1 MHSGVAARCSRL
13 ELRGEHEEEA
23 KASLGGR
30 EGARAC
36 WGPPTPFVFRVSV
49 PCPQLIVLSALCR
62 P

>member
-36 WGPPTPFVFRVSV
+36 WGRRRLSFSV
-49 PCPQLIVLSALCR
+49 RPSHVLS
-62 P
+62 